1 MGYVRVKGFIGN
13 PAGTI
18 VKEIYFL
25 ADTGAFYTT
34 ISPSLAKEL
43 DVKPI
48 AKTKLTLADKRSVE
62 VDTALA
68 YVKILDREAVFQ
80 IAILDVPEPLL
91 GVTALEGLGV
101 KVDPNTGKVE
111 YSRPYGVALLTTR
124 VVHVGVV

>member
-1 MGYVRVKGFIGN
+1 MGYVRVNGRIGN
-13 PAGTI
+13 SDGSI
-18 VKEIYFL
+18 VKETFFL

-34 ISPSLAKEL
+34 IPPKLAEEL
-43 DVKPI
+43 NVKPM

-68 YVKILDREAVFQ
+68 YIKILERDSVFQ

-91 GVTALEGLGV
+91 GLTTLEGLGI

-111 YSRPYGVALLTTR
+111 YSRPYGVALL
-124 VVHVGVV
+124 

>member
-1 MGYVRVKGFIGN
+1 MGYVRVNGLIGN

-18 VKEIYFL
+18 VKETYFL
-25 ADTGAFYTT
+25 AYTGAFYTT

-68 YVKILDREAVFQ
+68 YIKLLEREAVFQ

-91 GVTALEGLGV
+91 GVTVLEGLGI

-111 YSRPYGVALLTTR
+111 YSRPYGVALLKA
-124 VVHVGVV
+124 